1 MYHISSHVH
10 LERWWQTLLPVVGR
24 SDRPWILT
32 TATAGGFFQEAKY
45 VSNDF
50 QLMKQPFPIH
60 HPIET
65 NIYKWMAIFAS
76 RYTYIH
82 IKLFKVVEPI
92 HLKKNIRKSN
102 WDHFPKKSG

>member
-102 WDHFPKKSG
+102 WDHFPKKLG